1 MDGTVLL
8 IILFPVVFLFLL
20 LTILSRS
27 GDQKRLLE
35 DLYSRVNE
43 LTGEVRKLRKAQ
55 QQAPVIPSP
64 RPVIPPPVPAKEEEK
79 PLSELTIPPPVPE
92 TPTVPEPV
100 PETDPIPEPPESGHL
115 TIPELLKPNLTT
127 FKSKPTYQPEFIPE
141 KEERDYE
148 KFIGENIANK
158 IGIAVLVL
166 GISFFIKYAIDKDWI
181 HESGRVLIGLLSGG
195 ILIGLAHYF
204 RNQYRSFSS
213 VLVGGGLTV
222 FYFSIAFAFHQ
233 YHLISQ
239 TTAFICMVIISALGV
254 FLSLFYNRQELA
266 ILATIGGFITPFL
279 VSTGQDNYTA
289 LFTYL
294 CILNTGLMVLAWFK
308 RWPAINSIALVFTT
322 LIYGGWLTR
331 RLLYSSDPLP
341 RTEALLFATLFYLL
355 FIAMHIINT
364 IRLKNKFRSFD
375 FMLLLST
382 SALYYLA
389 GMLILDQWNHG
400 DYKGLFTG
408 LLGLFNGILAIIFY
422 RDKNTDRNFVSLL
435 IGLTLS
441 FLSLVAPVQFD
452 GHDITLFWAAETVTL
467 YWLFMRSRIVLLKL
481 SSGLIAG
488 LMLLSLL
495 GDWSSIYINHTH
507 SSLPVILNS
516 GFVTGLVVAVS
527 LFLFYFLQRKE
538 QETVFYAGIP
548 AASLRVATLILGI
561 CISYLT
567 GILEI
572 HYQFSSR
579 NPDTP
584 ASAIYLQLYS
594 YCFIILLL
602 SLFRKDKNGPVLRL
616 SLTLFAFFIY
626 VWGLSATRAFSLYL
640 MENGKGIYFLAHWIA
655 VLLLL
660 WLLYQLI
667 LFFFKEEN
675 KSWRDYQLVFTW
687 LTAAGIIVLLSV
699 EMYQV
704 IFWSNYRDAAD
715 WAWWQNLYYK
725 AGLSILWGL
734 SSFVMMRMGMKKD
747 FKTLRI
753 ISLTLFTVTIV
764 KLFLYDIVNI
774 PPGGKIAA
782 FILLGILLL
791 AVSFMYQRLKKILL
805 DNNRSD

>member
-1 MDGTVLL
+1 MDGIIVLL
-8 IILFPVVFLFLL
+8 ILFPVVFLFLL
-20 LTILSRS
+20 ISLLSRS
-27 GDQKRLLE
+27 GEQKRLLQ
-35 DLYSRVNE
+35 DLYDKVSE
-43 LTGEVRKLRKAQ
+43 LNGEIKKLRKQ
-55 QQAPVIPSP
+55 QQEVITPEP
-64 RPVIPPPVPAKEEEK
+64 RPVIPPVPVYKKEEVK
-79 PLSELTIPPPVPE
+79 PIPEVK
-92 TPTVPEPV
+92 VPEPV
-100 PETDPIPEPPESGHL
+100 PVPEPTPLEEKAPL
-115 TIPELLKPNLTT
+115 PVLPPVTITSLPELLKPKASATEN
-127 FKSKPTYQPEFIPE
+127 KPSYRPEFISE

-181 HESGRVLIGLLSGG
+181 HESGRVIIGLISGG
-195 ILIGLAHYF
+195 ILIGFAHYF

-213 VLVGGGLTV
+213 VLVGGGLSV

-239 TTAFICMVIISALGV
+239 STTFISMVIISGLGV
-254 FLSLFYNRQELA
+254 FLSLYYNRQELA
-266 ILATIGGFITPFL
+266 ILAAIGGFITPFL
-279 VSTGQDNYTA
+279 VSTGQDNYSA

-294 CILNTGLMVLAWFK
+294 CILNAGLMVLAWFK

-331 RLLYSSDPLP
+331 RLTISTEPLP

-355 FIAMHIINT
+355 FMAMHIINT
-364 IRLKNKFRSFD
+364 IRLKNKFRAFD

-441 FLSLVAPVQFD
+441 FLSMVAPVQFD
-452 GHDITLFWAAETVTL
+452 GNDITLFWAAETVTL

-481 SSGLIAG
+481 TSVLIAV

-495 GDWSSIYINHTH
+495 GNWSVVYLNN
-507 SSLPVILNS
+507 SSLPVLINS
-516 GFVTGLVVAVS
+516 GFVTGLVVATA
-527 LFLFYFLQRKE
+527 LLLYYFLQRKE
-538 QETVFYAGIP
+538 KETVFYIGIP
-548 AASLRVATLILGI
+548 AGSIRTTTLILGI

-572 HYQFSSR
+572 NFQFSSR

-584 ASAIYLQLYS
+584 AAAIYLQLFS
-594 YCFIILLL
+594 YCFIMLLL
-602 SLFRKDKNGPVLRL
+602 FLFRKDKAAPLLRL

-626 VWGLSATRAFSLYL
+626 IWGLSATRTFSLYL

-660 WLLYQLI
+660 WLLFQLI
-667 LFFFKEEN
+667 RFFFKKEN
-675 KSWRDYQLVFTW
+675 EKWSDYRLIFTW
-687 LTAAGIIVLLSV
+687 LTTSGIIVLLSV

-704 IFWSNYRDAAD
+704 IFWSNYLDAAD
-715 WAWWQNLYYK
+715 WAWWENLYYK

-734 SSFVMMRMGMKKD
+734 CSFAMMWLGMKKD

-753 ISLTLFTVTIV
+753 ISLTLFTITIV

>member
-1 MDGTVLL
+1 MDGIIVL
-8 IILFPVVFLFLL
+8 IILLPVVFLFLL
-20 LTILSRS
+20 ITLLSRS
-27 GDQKRLLE
+27 GEQKRLLE
-35 DLYSRVNE
+35 DLYDKVNE
-43 LTGEVRKLRKAQ
+43 LSGEIKNLRQHQKQ
-55 QQAPVIPSP
+55 ESFTPPP
-64 RPVIPPPVPAKEEEK
+64 RPVIPPLPVYKKEEEK
-79 PLSELTIPPPVPE
+79 PIPQVSVPEPAPVPIE
-92 TPTVPEPV
+92 EPV
-100 PETDPIPEPPESGHL
+100 PEPAPIPVLPQAVSPGL
-115 TIPELLKPNLTT
+115 PELLKPTAAAVE
-127 FKSKPTYQPEFIPE
+127 SKPSYQPEFIPE

-181 HESGRVLIGLLSGG
+181 HESGRVIIGLISGG
-195 ILIGLAHYF
+195 ILIGFAHYF

-213 VLVGGGLTV
+213 VLVGGGLSV

-239 TTAFICMVIISALGV
+239 TTAFISMVIISGLGV

-279 VSTGQDNYTA
+279 VSTGQDNYSA

-294 CILNTGLMVLAWFK
+294 CILNAGLMVLAWFK
-308 RWPAINSIALVFTT
+308 RWPAINSIALIFTT

-331 RLLYSSDPLP
+331 RLTISTDPLP
-341 RTEALLFATLFYLL
+341 RADALLFATLFYLL
-355 FIAMHIINT
+355 FITMHIINT

-375 FMLLLST
+375 FMLLLIT

-389 GMLILDQWNHG
+389 GMLILDDWQQG

-408 LLGLFNGILAIIFY
+408 LLGLFNGILAFIFY

-441 FLSLVAPVQFD
+441 FLSMVAPVQFD
-452 GHDITLFWAAETVTL
+452 GNDITLFWAAETVTL

-481 SSGLIAG
+481 TSVLIAG
-488 LMLLSLL
+488 LMLFSLL
-495 GDWSSIYINHTH
+495 GHWISVYLNQTHT
-507 SSLPVILNS
+507 SMPVIINS
-516 GFVTGLVVAVS
+516 GFVTGLVVAVAV
-527 LFLFYFLQRKE
+527 LLYNFLQRKE
-538 QETVFYAGIP
+538 KDAVFYIGIP
-548 AASLRVATLILGI
+548 AGSIRTTTLILGI

-572 HYQFSSR
+572 HFQFSSR

-594 YCFIILLL
+594 YCCIMLLL
-602 SLFRKDKNGPVLRL
+602 FLFRKDKAAPLLRL

-626 VWGLSATRAFSLYL
+626 IWGLSATRTFSLYL

-667 LFFFKEEN
+667 RFFFKKEN
-675 KSWRDYQLVFTW
+675 EKWNDYRLVFTW
-687 LTAAGIIVLLSV
+687 LTTSGIIVLLSV

-704 IFWSNYRDAAD
+704 IFWSNYLDASD
-715 WAWWQNLYYK
+715 WAWWENLYYK

-734 SSFVMMRMGMKKD
+734 CSFAMMWMGMKKD

-753 ISLTLFTVTIV
+753 ISLTLFTITIV

>member
-1 MDGTVLL
+1 MDGIIVL
-8 IILFPVVFLFLL
+8 IILLPVVFLFLL
-20 LTILSRS
+20 ITLLSRS
-27 GDQKRLLE
+27 GEQKRLLE
-35 DLYSRVNE
+35 DLYDKVNE
-43 LTGEVRKLRKAQ
+43 LSGEIKNLRQHQKQ
-55 QQAPVIPSP
+55 ESFTPPP
-64 RPVIPPPVPAKEEEK
+64 RPVIPPLLVYKKEEEK
-79 PLSELTIPPPVPE
+79 PIPQVSVPEPAPVPIE
-92 TPTVPEPV
+92 EPV
-100 PETDPIPEPPESGHL
+100 PEPAPIPVLPQAVSPGL
-115 TIPELLKPNLTT
+115 PELLKPTAAAVE
-127 FKSKPTYQPEFIPE
+127 SKPSYQPEFIPE

-181 HESGRVLIGLLSGG
+181 HESGRVIIGLISGG
-195 ILIGLAHYF
+195 ILIGFAHYF

-213 VLVGGGLTV
+213 VLVGGGLSV

-239 TTAFICMVIISALGV
+239 TTAFISMVIISGLGV

-279 VSTGQDNYTA
+279 VSTGQDNYSA

-294 CILNTGLMVLAWFK
+294 CILNAGLMVLAWFK
-308 RWPAINSIALVFTT
+308 RWPAINSIALIFTT

-331 RLLYSSDPLP
+331 RLTISTDPLP
-341 RTEALLFATLFYLL
+341 RADALLFATLFYLL

-389 GMLILDQWNHG
+389 GMLILDDWQQG

-408 LLGLFNGILAIIFY
+408 LLGLFNGILAFIFY

-441 FLSLVAPVQFD
+441 FLSMVAPVQFD
-452 GHDITLFWAAETVTL
+452 GNDITLFWAAETVTL

-481 SSGLIAG
+481 TSVLIAG
-488 LMLLSLL
+488 LMLFSLL
-495 GDWSSIYINHTH
+495 GHWISVYLNQTHT
-507 SSLPVILNS
+507 SMPVIINS
-516 GFVTGLVVAVS
+516 GFVTGLVVAVAV
-527 LFLFYFLQRKE
+527 LLYNFLQRKE
-538 QETVFYAGIP
+538 KDAVFYIGIP
-548 AASLRVATLILGI
+548 AGSIRTTTLILGI

-572 HYQFSSR
+572 HFQFSSR

-594 YCFIILLL
+594 YCCIMLLL
-602 SLFRKDKNGPVLRL
+602 FLFRKDKAAPLLRL

-626 VWGLSATRAFSLYL
+626 IWGLSATRTFSLYL

-667 LFFFKEEN
+667 RFFFKKEN
-675 KSWRDYQLVFTW
+675 EKWNDYRLVFTW
-687 LTAAGIIVLLSV
+687 LTTSGIIVLLSV

-704 IFWSNYRDAAD
+704 IFWSNYLDASD
-715 WAWWQNLYYK
+715 WAWWENLYYK

-734 SSFVMMRMGMKKD
+734 CSFAMMWMGMKKD

-753 ISLTLFTVTIV
+753 ISLTLFTITIV

>member
-1 MDGTVLL
+1 MDGIIVL
-8 IILFPVVFLFLL
+8 IILLPVVFLFLL
-20 LTILSRS
+20 ITLLSRS
-27 GDQKRLLE
+27 GEQKRLLE
-35 DLYSRVNE
+35 DLYDKVNE
-43 LTGEVRKLRKAQ
+43 LSGEIKNLRQHQKQ
-55 QQAPVIPSP
+55 ESFTPPP
-64 RPVIPPPVPAKEEEK
+64 RPVIPPLLVYKKEEEK
-79 PLSELTIPPPVPE
+79 PIPQVSVPEPAPVPIE
-92 TPTVPEPV
+92 EPV
-100 PETDPIPEPPESGHL
+100 PEPAPIPVLPQAVSPGL
-115 TIPELLKPNLTT
+115 PELLKPTAAAVE
-127 FKSKPTYQPEFIPE
+127 SKPSYQPEFIPE

-181 HESGRVLIGLLSGG
+181 HESGRVIIGLISGG
-195 ILIGLAHYF
+195 ILIGFAHYF

-213 VLVGGGLTV
+213 VLVGGGLSV

-239 TTAFICMVIISALGV
+239 TTAFISMVIISGLGV

-279 VSTGQDNYTA
+279 VSTGQDNYSA

-294 CILNTGLMVLAWFK
+294 CILNAGLMVLAWFK
-308 RWPAINSIALVFTT
+308 RWPAINSIALIFTT

-331 RLLYSSDPLP
+331 RLTISTDPLP
-341 RTEALLFATLFYLL
+341 RADALLFATLFYLL

-375 FMLLLST
+375 FILLLST

-389 GMLILDQWNHG
+389 GMLILDDWQQG

-408 LLGLFNGILAIIFY
+408 LLGLFNGILAFIFY

-441 FLSLVAPVQFD
+441 FLSMVAPVQFD
-452 GHDITLFWAAETVTL
+452 GNDITLFWAAETVTL

-481 SSGLIAG
+481 TSVLIAG
-488 LMLLSLL
+488 LMLFSLL
-495 GDWSSIYINHTH
+495 GHWISVYLNQTHT
-507 SSLPVILNS
+507 SMPVIINS
-516 GFVTGLVVAVS
+516 GFVTGLVVAVAV
-527 LFLFYFLQRKE
+527 LLYNFLQRKE
-538 QETVFYAGIP
+538 KDAVFYIGIP
-548 AASLRVATLILGI
+548 AGSIRTTTLILGI

-572 HYQFSSR
+572 HFQFSSR

-594 YCFIILLL
+594 YCCIMLLL
-602 SLFRKDKNGPVLRL
+602 FLFRKDKAAPLLRL

-626 VWGLSATRAFSLYL
+626 IWGLSATRTFSLYL

-667 LFFFKEEN
+667 RFFFKKEN
-675 KSWRDYQLVFTW
+675 EKWNDYRLVFTW
-687 LTAAGIIVLLSV
+687 LTTSGIIVLLSV

-704 IFWSNYRDAAD
+704 IFWSNYLDASD
-715 WAWWQNLYYK
+715 WAWWENLYYK

-734 SSFVMMRMGMKKD
+734 CSFAMMWMGMKKD

-753 ISLTLFTVTIV
+753 ISLTLFTITIV

>member
-1 MDGTVLL
+1 MDGIIVLV
-8 IILFPVVFLFLL
+8 ILFPVIVLFLL
-20 LTILSRS
+20 ILLVSRS
-27 GDQKRLLE
+27 GEQKRLME
-35 DLYSRVNE
+35 DLYDKLNE
-43 LTGEVRKLRKAQ
+43 LKGEIRTLKQEQTLQTPK
-55 QQAPVIPSP
+55 PV
-64 RPVIPPPVPAKEEEK
+64 VPPLTTYKQTEEK
-79 PLSELTIPPPVPE
+79 PLPQVSIPEPKPVPVPE
-92 TPTVPEPV
+92 PPAKPAPEPAPV
-100 PETDPIPEPPESGHL
+100 PSPVIPDIATPAL
-115 TIPELLKPNLTT
+115 PELLKPEPIPVKTR
-127 FKSKPTYQPEFIPE
+127 PIYQPGFRTE
-141 KEERDYE
+141 KEEKDYE

-158 IGIAVLVL
+158 IGITVLVL

-181 HESGRVLIGLLSGG
+181 HESGRVLIGLLSGA
-195 ILIGLAHYF
+195 ILIGFAHYF

-233 YHLISQ
+233 YHLIGQ
-239 TTAFICMVIISALGV
+239 TTAFISMVIISGLGV
-254 FLSLFYNRQELA
+254 FLSLYYNRQELA

-294 CILNTGLMVLAWFK
+294 TILNTGLMVLAWFK
-308 RWPAINSIALVFTT
+308 RWPAINSIALIFTT

-331 RLLYSSDPLP
+331 RLAFSLEPLP
-341 RTEALLFATLFYLL
+341 KEAALIFASIFYAL
-355 FIAMHIINT
+355 FITMHIINT
-364 IRLKNKFRSFD
+364 IRLKNKFRAFD

-389 GMLILDQWNHG
+389 GMLILDQWQDG
-400 DYKGLFTG
+400 IYQGLFTG
-408 LLGLFNGILAIIFY
+408 LLGSANGLLAAVFY
-422 RDKNTDRNFVSLL
+422 KDKNTDRNFVSLL

-452 GHDITLFWAAETVTL
+452 GHAITLFWAAETVTL
-467 YWLFMRSRIVLLKL
+467 YWLYQRSRIELLKFT
-481 SSGLIAG
+481 SVLIAA
-488 LMLLSLL
+488 LMLFSLL
-495 GDWSSIYINHTH
+495 GNWSSVYRDQTV
-507 SSLPVILNS
+507 LPVLVNS
-516 GFVTGLVVAVS
+516 GFITGLVVSAA
-527 LFLFYFLQRKE
+527 LLLHYFLQQKE
-538 QETVFYAGIP
+538 KEDSFYTGIP
-548 AASLRVATLILGI
+548 AGPIRTATLILGC

-567 GILEI
+567 GYLEI
-572 HYQFSSR
+572 HFQFSSH
-579 NPDTP
+579 NPETP
-584 ASAIYLQLYS
+584 ASTIYLQLYTF
-594 YCFIILLL
+594 CFIVLLL
-602 SLFRKDKNGPVLRL
+602 YLFRKDKAAPLLRL
-616 SLTLFAFFIY
+616 LFTLFAFGFY
-626 VWGLSATRAFSLYL
+626 LRGMSNTRAFSLYL
-640 MENGKGIYFLAHWIA
+640 VERSSGMYFLAHWAA
-655 VLLLL
+655 VLILL

-667 LFFFKEEN
+667 RFFFKKEN
-675 KSWRDYQLVFTW
+675 EKWKDYQQVFTW
-687 LTAAGIIVLLSV
+687 LTAAGIILLLSV

-704 IFWSNYRDAAD
+704 IFWSNYLDAAD

-734 SSFVMMRMGMKKD
+734 SSFAMMWLGMKKD

-782 FILLGILLL
+782 FILLGVLLL

>member
-1 MDGTVLL
+1 MDGIIVL
-8 IILFPVVFLFLL
+8 IILLPVVFLFLL
-20 LTILSRS
+20 ITLLSRS
-27 GDQKRLLE
+27 GEQKRLLE
-35 DLYSRVNE
+35 DLYDKVNE
-43 LTGEVRKLRKAQ
+43 LSGEIKNLRQHQKQ
-55 QQAPVIPSP
+55 ESFTPPP
-64 RPVIPPPVPAKEEEK
+64 RPVIPPLLVYKKEEEK
-79 PLSELTIPPPVPE
+79 PIPQVSVPEPAPVPIE
-92 TPTVPEPV
+92 EPV
-100 PETDPIPEPPESGHL
+100 PEPAPIPVLPQAVSPGL
-115 TIPELLKPNLTT
+115 PELLKPTAAAVE
-127 FKSKPTYQPEFIPE
+127 SKPSYQPEFIPE

-181 HESGRVLIGLLSGG
+181 HESGRVIIGLISGG
-195 ILIGLAHYF
+195 ILIGFAHYF

-213 VLVGGGLTV
+213 VLVGGGLSV

-239 TTAFICMVIISALGV
+239 TTAFISMVIISGLGV

-279 VSTGQDNYTA
+279 VSTGQDNYSA

-294 CILNTGLMVLAWFK
+294 CILNAGLMVLAWFK
-308 RWPAINSIALVFTT
+308 RWPAINSIALIFTT

-331 RLLYSSDPLP
+331 RLTISTDPLP
-341 RTEALLFATLFYLL
+341 RADALLFATLFYLL
-355 FIAMHIINT
+355 FITMHIINT

-375 FMLLLST
+375 FMLLLIT

-389 GMLILDQWNHG
+389 GMLILDDWQQG

-408 LLGLFNGILAIIFY
+408 LLGLFNGILAFIFY

-441 FLSLVAPVQFD
+441 FLSMVAPVQFD
-452 GHDITLFWAAETVTL
+452 GNDITLFWAAETVTL

-481 SSGLIAG
+481 TSVLIAG
-488 LMLLSLL
+488 LMLFSLL
-495 GDWSSIYINHTH
+495 GHWISVYLNQTHT
-507 SSLPVILNS
+507 SMPVIINS
-516 GFVTGLVVAVS
+516 GFVTGLVVAVAV
-527 LFLFYFLQRKE
+527 LLYNFLQRKE
-538 QETVFYAGIP
+538 KDAVFYIGIP
-548 AASLRVATLILGI
+548 AGSIRTTTLILGI

-572 HYQFSSR
+572 HFQFSSR

-594 YCFIILLL
+594 YCCIMLLL
-602 SLFRKDKNGPVLRL
+602 FLFRKDKAAPLLRL

-626 VWGLSATRAFSLYL
+626 IWGLSATRTFSLYL

-667 LFFFKEEN
+667 RFFFKKEN
-675 KSWRDYQLVFTW
+675 EKWNDYRLVFTW
-687 LTAAGIIVLLSV
+687 LTTSGIIVLLSV

-704 IFWSNYRDAAD
+704 IFWSNYLDASD
-715 WAWWQNLYYK
+715 WAWWENLYYK

-734 SSFVMMRMGMKKD
+734 CSFAMMWMGMKKD

-753 ISLTLFTVTIV
+753 ISLTLFTITIV